1 MPCNGAYPRI
11 ANEWVALELNDAQQ
25 WWKSAAKEYSQW
37 HLPFQLKVGLSKNI
51 EKLMIQ
57 LIEKHFKYNF
67 ASKLIV
73 EATQINLQIF

>member
-1 MPCNGAYPRI
+1 
-11 ANEWVALELNDAQQ
+11 
-25 WWKSAAKEYSQW
+25 
-37 HLPFQLKVGLSKNI
+37 
-51 EKLMIQ
+51 MIQ

>member
-1 MPCNGAYPRI
+1 MVHNSGGRVLEASRNIPNGTYP
-11 ANEWVALELNDAQQ
+11 
-25 WWKSAAKEYSQW
+25 S
-37 HLPFQLKVGLSKNI
+37 QLKLGLSKNI